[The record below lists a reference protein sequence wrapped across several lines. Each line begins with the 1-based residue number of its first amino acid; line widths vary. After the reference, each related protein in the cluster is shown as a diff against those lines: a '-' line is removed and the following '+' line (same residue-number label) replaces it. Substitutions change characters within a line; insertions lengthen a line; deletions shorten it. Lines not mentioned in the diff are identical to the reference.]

1 MTRGQKKIAP
11 SSEPTAESQP
21 RGSSAR
27 GPSKHEQIL
36 TVAGQLFLQDG
47 FQGLSMERLAAAV
60 PVSKPTLYAHF
71 ADKEA
76 IFAAVISTKCQNVLA
91 SLTADMASDAKD
103 PVATLTRFGEGF
115 TTMLYR
121 PESLQ
126 FHRMMTAEAARL
138 PEMTRL
144 FYESGPSKVRALLER
159 YLRGLHDSGVYV
171 IPEAPLA
178 ADMFLGMLKGAR
190 HMRCI
195 LGLQKL
201 PSETERRALVQAAV
215 RVFLQGH
222 RKQAPL

>member
-1 MTRGQKKIAP
+1 MTRRQEKTPAATKPAGTAP
-11 SSEPTAESQP
+11 P
-21 RGSSAR
+21 RGEVAR
-27 GPSKHEQIL
+27 TASKHEQIL

-47 FQGLSMERLAAAV
+47 FQGLSMDRLAAAV

-91 SLTADMASDAKD
+91 SLTADMASDASD
-103 PVATLTRFGEGF
+103 PVATLTRFGNGF
-115 TTMLYR
+115 TAMLYK

-138 PEMTRL
+138 PDMTRL

-159 YLRGLHDSGVYV
+159 YLRGLHDGGGYL
-171 IPEAPLA
+171 IPEPPLA

-201 PSETERRALVQAAV
+201 PSEPERLALVQAAV
-215 RVFLQGH
+215 QVFLRGH
-222 RKQAPL
+222 RR